1 VPNQRGWGV
10 RSIVGLCV
18 LSFAQTFTIGA
29 YPTIVPEM
37 ATAVGLSDWQLGTVA
52 GMLGFA
58 RLVAALPVGVVVGGY
73 LRAALTTAPFLL
85 TAAVLLLASGWSFA
99 TLAVARFAMGVA
111 HSLMM
116 IGGLTAML
124 RHHPPHTLGAALNA
138 FEFSAMLGMLGGVAL
153 AGSLPAT
160 LAWNHVYLVAC
171 SPQLVGIV
179 ALPFLLGSLPSSDET
194 ASIRAAV
201 APAATPGRRRGAV
214 TPVVALAFVTGMMAS
229 TAYSTLEQF
238 TLPLR
243 ATGEFGLDRS
253 GVARLFMT
261 MQLCD
266 IAMLLPMGFIADRFP
281 KSRMLGVVTV
291 FLATGTFLIAFG
303 ELSLMRLGCV
313 VAGLGMAGWMLPLG
327 VLRHETP
334 PERIGWRTAL
344 YRVGVDGGI
353 FLGPFL
359 SGFVGR
365 EHLSVMPTLTAAV
378 LAGIG
383 LVLLTV
389 NAKSLTVEA
398 PAPATRPVSRLES

>member
-1 VPNQRGWGV
+1 
-10 RSIVGLCV
+10 
-18 LSFAQTFTIGA
+18 
-29 YPTIVPEM
+29 
-37 ATAVGLSDWQLGTVA
+37 
-52 GMLGFA
+52 
-58 RLVAALPVGVVVGGY
+58 
-73 LRAALTTAPFLL
+73 
-85 TAAVLLLASGWSFA
+85 
-99 TLAVARFAMGVA
+99 
-111 HSLMM
+111 
-116 IGGLTAML
+116 
-124 RHHPPHTLGAALNA
+124 
-138 FEFSAMLGMLGGVAL
+138 
-153 AGSLPAT
+153 
-160 LAWNHVYLVAC
+160 
-171 SPQLVGIV
+171 
-179 ALPFLLGSLPSSDET
+179 
-194 ASIRAAV
+194 
-201 APAATPGRRRGAV
+201 
-214 TPVVALAFVTGMMAS
+214 
-229 TAYSTLEQF
+229 
-238 TLPLR
+238 
-243 ATGEFGLDRS
+243 
-253 GVARLFMT
+253 MT

-389 NAKSLTVEA
+389 SAKSLTVEA